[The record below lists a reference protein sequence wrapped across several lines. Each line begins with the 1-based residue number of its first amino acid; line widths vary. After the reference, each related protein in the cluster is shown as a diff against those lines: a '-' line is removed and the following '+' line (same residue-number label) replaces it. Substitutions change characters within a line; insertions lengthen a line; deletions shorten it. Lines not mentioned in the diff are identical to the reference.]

1 MDPSFPIIRSEWEQG
16 QSTLISQVAQ
26 LPIAE
31 TVTHGNRFFHL
42 VALHDDALI
51 PVGTARLPEVLGFGR
66 MEHAVSAS
74 HLEAFDVHIATG
86 TATLVNQHAIV
97 LDEHILIRRALAD
110 DALHAVGLVQRQ
122 ERQALAHLLLL
133 GRVYLRT
140 LVGIDGIVGAHQ
152 SAVGNNL

>member
-1 MDPSFPIIRSEWEQG
+1 M
-16 QSTLISQVAQ
+16 ISQVAQ

-31 TVTHGNRFFHL
+31 TVAHGNRFLHL
-42 VALHDDALI
+42 VALHDDTLI

-66 MEHAVSAS
+66 MEHAVGAS
-74 HLEAFDVHIATG
+74 HLKAFDIHIATG
-86 TATLVNQHAIV
+86 TATLVVQVNQHAIV